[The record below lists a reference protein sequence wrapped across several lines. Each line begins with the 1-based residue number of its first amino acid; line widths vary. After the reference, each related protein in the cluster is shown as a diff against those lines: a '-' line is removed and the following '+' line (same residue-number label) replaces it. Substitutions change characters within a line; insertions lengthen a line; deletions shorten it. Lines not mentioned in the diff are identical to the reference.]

1 MSKKSKN
8 IPTVP
13 SREGWQRF
21 CSTGGCQSG
30 DTEHE
35 GLWGQ
40 PANQQAVSIVL
51 LSYLKNPP
59 QDAPALDA
67 ATGDN
72 MKTKAKAQAGQDTQ
86 DREA

>member
-1 MSKKSKN
+1 M
-8 IPTVP
+8 VP

-21 CSTGGCQSG
+21 YSTSGCQSR
-30 DTEHE
+30 DTEHA

-40 PANQQAVSIVL
+40 PADQQAVNMV

-72 MKTKAKAQAGQDTQ
+72 MKTKAKVQAGQDTQ